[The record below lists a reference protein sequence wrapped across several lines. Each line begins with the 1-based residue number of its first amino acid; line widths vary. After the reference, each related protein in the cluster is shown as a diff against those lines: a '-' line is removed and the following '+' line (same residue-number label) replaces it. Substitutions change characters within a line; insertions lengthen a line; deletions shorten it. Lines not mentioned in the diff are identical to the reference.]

1 MDGSV
6 LVCVQ
11 RVLHAENAD
20 YDTVVSGVTRHYV
33 RVARGYGPL
42 ATAVHG
48 LVDGGQLIVDVSMP
62 TKYTNA
68 DMRNHAMALESMLV
82 AAISSREEESTE
94 HVPRRIQHKVV
105 PLVDELDDTVWRP
118 ALASA
123 NLRQGSPML
132 LLQYRDDEM
141 FAARIAAHIDAHGEA
156 VDGDEDGAE
165 GDDDEDSDDEE
176 EGEYEEEDEEEE
188 GDEEEEEEKPKPKRR
203 R

>member
-48 LVDGGQLIVDVSMP
+48 LVDGGHLIVDASMP

-68 DMRNHAMALESMLV
+68 DMRNHAVALESMLV
-82 AAISSREEESTE
+82 AAISAREEESTE
-94 HVPRRIQHKVV
+94 HVPRRMLHKVV
-105 PLVDELDDTVWRP
+105 PLVDELGDTVWRP

-123 NLRQGSPML
+123 NVPRCSCCSTAATTRCLQRASLRTST
-132 LLQYRDDEM
+132 RT
-141 FAARIAAHIDAHGEA
+141 
-156 VDGDEDGAE
+156 
-165 GDDDEDSDDEE
+165 
-176 EGEYEEEDEEEE
+176 
-188 GDEEEEEEKPKPKRR
+188 EKPWMVKMERKTTMKIRTMKRR
-203 R
+203 RRRKKKRRRRRRSRSRSVAA